1 MFSWIIRREKAIEK
15 ILVSMIIIGFV
26 LLFKENILNFFT
38 QHISEADSLINQI
51 LN

>member
-1 MFSWIIRREKAIEK
+1 MFSWIFRREKAIEK
-15 ILVSMIIIGFV
+15 ILVSMIIIGFI
-26 LLFKENILNFFT
+26 LLFKENIVNFLT